1 MTSKEYLEQIY
12 KLDHKINAM
21 ELRSQEY
28 ERLSC
33 STPGLSYGE
42 RIGSNPNRNLK
53 APFVKWIMKKD
64 EIDRKIKQL
73 KSDLDT
79 LKAEAIL
86 KIEELENEDYKN
98 LLVLKYL
105 KFQTIEEIASK
116 LYTSVATVKR
126 WHIKALELIIN

>member
-1 MTSKEYLEQIY
+1 
-12 KLDHKINAM
+12 M

-28 ERLSC
+28 ERLC
-33 STPGLSYGE
+33 YSTPSPSYGE
-42 RIGSNPNRNLK
+42 IIGSNPNRNLE

-64 EIDRKIKQL
+64 EIDRKIEQF

-116 LYTSVATVKR
+116 LYTLVATVKR

>member
-12 KLDHKINAM
+12 KLDHKIKAM

-28 ERLSC
+28 ERLSY
-33 STPGLSYGE
+33 SIPGPSYGE
-42 RIGSNPNRNLK
+42 RIGSNPNRNLE

-64 EIDRKIKQL
+64 EIDRKIKQF

-79 LKAEAIL
+79 LKAEALL

-98 LLVLKYL
+98 LLVLKYI

-116 LYTSVATVKR
+116 LYISVATVKR
-126 WHIKALELIIN
+126 WHIKALELIII

>member
-1 MTSKEYLEQIY
+1 MLEVT
-12 KLDHKINAM
+12 HKILVN
-21 ELRSQEY
+21 
-28 ERLSC
+28 
-33 STPGLSYGE
+33 
-42 RIGSNPNRNLK
+42 I
-53 APFVKWIMKKD
+53 
-64 EIDRKIKQL
+64 
-73 KSDLDT
+73 T

-116 LYTSVATVKR
+116 LCTSVATVKR

>member
-28 ERLSC
+28 ERLC
-33 STPGLSYGE
+33 YSTPSPSYGQI
-42 RIGSNPNRNLK
+42 IGSNPNRNLE

-64 EIDRKIKQL
+64 EIDRKIEQF

-86 KIEELENEDYKN
+86 KIEELEKRIIKTYWFLNT
-98 LLVLKYL
+98 L
-105 KFQTIEEIASK
+105 
-116 LYTSVATVKR
+116 SVKP
-126 WHIKALELIIN
+126 